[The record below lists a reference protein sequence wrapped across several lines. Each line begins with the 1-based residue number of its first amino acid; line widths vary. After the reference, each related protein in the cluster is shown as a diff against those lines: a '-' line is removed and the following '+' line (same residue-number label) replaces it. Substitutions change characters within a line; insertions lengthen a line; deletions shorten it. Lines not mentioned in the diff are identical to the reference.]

1 MVPISISPSVI
12 NPESDCYI
20 MMVDL
25 IQLIASDAEIGNI
38 FSDSVNGFVGEYDLI
53 EYSMPQD

>member
-25 IQLIASDAEIGNI
+25 IQLINSDAEIGNM
-38 FSDSVNGFVGEYDLI
+38 FPDSVDGFVGDYELI
-53 EYSMPQD
+53 EYSIPQD